1 MQEHFGILRPYFR
14 GLPLIVLAMTIGFM
28 VASKYLSYVTP
39 MYESTTKLKLA
50 DISEGIT
57 NSNLFKDFDVF
68 ATSNKIAGEIE
79 VLQSQVLLGK
89 VLEELDFDVEV
100 YRVGK
105 IRSVELYDQSPFL
118 VEKFGVGERYL
129 DRKFDLQVAQDG
141 SYSVSVP
148 HEGIKKGTIGDT
160 LQLEQGKLLIRRN
173 EVLLAA
179 NPYLKVADH
188 YEFELLS
195 QSKLIGLIK
204 KDLDIMAVDKDVAII
219 KITTKSA
226 VPEKASLLA
235 NKIAEVYIHDYIESK
250 YKVANVTVNFLE
262 NQINSVNEKLTDAEN
277 KIQDFRNQKGITN
290 IFQEN
295 ETNLRKISQLKI
307 QQTNLRMSLDAIQE
321 LESYVKE
328 GTDRFLELAPNFE
341 AFTDLLSTEI
351 VKNIKK
357 LQAEKMDLLLVYTAE
372 DERVKIIDDKI
383 EDLKNYLIES
393 ITNTRKN
400 LQIKYDN
407 LTADIEQAEQVFK
420 VVPENE
426 KMLTILNREFQI
438 YQQSYNFLNEKKIEA
453 EIAQAAKI
461 AFHRVITPGNIPRVP
476 VSPNKPIIKIV
487 SALLGMFGAI
497 ALIFVVH
504 ALKAKVNDKRT
515 IESRSMIPLSA
526 LSPKLKTS
534 ESIFEHFQKLA
545 AQLEIKGLMGDKYC
559 MTLSSF
565 KAQDGAPFNT
575 MQLAKAL
582 ARQGRKVLLID
593 VDNTLAISERTPG
606 EVYDYGDH
614 LSYLSLNDN
623 QFKCYSKEKLDDM
636 LRRVSS
642 DFQVTLVL
650 NGNIGSQMSLLM
662 MSLADVNMVVL
673 DARLTPAKRVLEVDL
688 LKEEY
693 KLPNMH
699 FLLNRHAYT
708 PSIFR
713 EIKLIFRRL
722 FKRTNGTKEL
732 SWHL

>member
-1 MQEHFGILRPYFR
+1 MQEHLGILRPYFR
-14 GLPLIVLAMTIGFM
+14 GLPLIILATMIGFV
-28 VASKYLSYVTP
+28 VASKYLNYVTP
-39 MYESTTKLKLA
+39 MYESTTTLKLA
-50 DISEGIT
+50 DISEGVN

-79 VLQSQVLLGK
+79 VLKSQVLLNK
-89 VLEELDFDVEV
+89 VLDELNFDVEI

-118 VEKFGVGERYL
+118 VEKFNVGEQYF
-129 DRKFDLQVAQDG
+129 DKKFDVKVAQDG
-141 SYSVSVP
+141 SYAVNVP
-148 HEGIKKGTIGDT
+148 HEGLRKGKIGDT
-160 LQLEQGKLLIRRN
+160 LQLEKGQILIRRN
-173 EVLLAA
+173 EVLLAG
-179 NPYLKVADH
+179 NPYLQVADH
-188 YEFELLS
+188 YEFELIS
-195 QSKLIGLIK
+195 RNKLMGMIK
-204 KDLDIMAVDKDVAII
+204 KDLDIMAVDKDVAVI

-226 VPEKASLLA
+226 VPQKASLLV
-235 NKIAEVYIHDYIESK
+235 NKIAEIYIHDYIDSK

-262 NQINSVNEKLTDAEN
+262 NQIGAVNERLTDAED

-307 QQTNLRMSLDAIQE
+307 QQTNLKMGLDAIQE
-321 LESYVKE
+321 LEKYVKE
-328 GTDRFLELAPNFE
+328 GADRFLELAPNFE

-357 LQAEKMDLLLVYTAE
+357 LQAEKMDLLLVYTTE

-393 ITNTRKN
+393 ISNTRNN

-407 LTADIEQAEQVFK
+407 LTADIEEAELVFK

-438 YQQSYNFLNEKKIEA
+438 YQQSYNYLNEKKIEA

-461 AFHRVITPGNIPRVP
+461 AFHRVITPGNVPKVP

-487 SALLGMFGAI
+487 SAMLGMFGAL

-534 ESIFEHFQKLA
+534 DSIFEHFQKLT
-545 AQLEIKGLMGDKYC
+545 AQLEIKGLMGDKYF

-575 MQLAKAL
+575 LQLTKAL

-593 VDNTLAISERTPG
+593 VDNTLGIAECTPG
-606 EVYDYGDH
+606 EVHEFGD
-614 LSYLSLNDN
+614 LISYLSLNDN
-623 QFKCYSKEKLDDM
+623 RYKCYSKERLSDM

-642 DFQVTLVL
+642 DFQVTLAL

-673 DARLTPAKRVLEVDL
+673 DARLTPAKKVLEVDL

-699 FLLNRHAYT
+699 FLLNRYAYT

-713 EIKLIFRRL
+713 EIKLIFMRL
-722 FKRTNGTKEL
+722 FKRTKATKEL
-732 SWHL
+732 SWQL